1 MKQELTE
8 RGLAKLIKDRP
19 AEGRIEVS
27 DTKRPGLR
35 FRLSSSGQAVWMYE
49 KRVKGDPKRKH
60 TLGKHSKEFGL
71 AEARAQALLLEVEAA
86 QGIDRVAINKAKQLD
101 EGAAKLRA
109 QSIRKVLDLYD
120 DLHLSNLRTGTE
132 RRKQIEQA
140 LEDKLDLPIASLRRS
155 DLQLAI
161 DQKASAQHKTAANRV
176 RAALKAFTKWAAGR
190 DHIPSDI
197 GLELPKPFKETSRKR
212 APSIDEV
219 RAIWEATYKL
229 GNLWGPP
236 LRLLILT
243 AQRRQEIF
251 GLKWSEVDFGA
262 ATITKSG
269 DHTKN
274 AQEHVTHLSPPAMAE
289 LRTLKD
295 ASADESTSFIFTTTG
310 TTPISGFSQIKARLD
325 KLLGEDFE
333 PWRLHDLRTSFATAM
348 VEAGIPEN
356 VADRV
361 LNHSAVGSSPSA
373 VARVY
378 NRAEMLEQRAH
389 ALDLWAKL
397 VTNTAGSVVFFGE
410 AGNAK
415 KV

>member
-8 RGLAKLIKDRP
+8 RGLAKLIKEKP
-19 AEGRIEVS
+19 TSGRMEVS

-35 FRLSSSGQAVWMYE
+35 FRLSASGQGVWMYE
-49 KRVKGDPKRKH
+49 KRVKGGPKRKH

-71 AEARAQALLLEVEAA
+71 AEARAQALMLEVEAA
-86 QGIDRVAINKAKQLD
+86 QGIDRVAINEAKKL
-101 EGAAKLRA
+101 EEETVKLRA
-109 QSIRKVLDLYD
+109 LSVRQVLELYD
-120 DLHLSNLRTGTE
+120 DLHLANLRTGPE

-140 LEDKLDLPIASLRRS
+140 LKGKLELPIASLRRT

-161 DQKASAQHKTAANRV
+161 DQKASASHKTAANRV

-212 APSIDEV
+212 APSIEEIH
-219 RAIWEATYKL
+219 AIWEATFEL
-229 GNLWGPP
+229 GELWGPP

-251 GLKWSEVDFGA
+251 GLKWPEVDFEA

-269 DHTKN
+269 EDTKN
-274 AQEHVTHLSPPAMAE
+274 AQEHVTHLSPPALSE
-289 LRTLKD
+289 LRALREAAGD
-295 ASADESTSFIFTTTG
+295 DPSSYIFTTTG
-310 TTPISGFSQIKARLD
+310 KTPISGFSQVKARLD
-325 KLLGEDFE
+325 RLLGEDFE

-361 LNHSAVGSSPSA
+361 LNHSAVGSAPSA

-378 NRAEMLEQRAH
+378 NRADMLEQRAR
-389 ALDLWAKL
+389 ALDLWADL
-397 VTNTAGSVVFFGE
+397 VVLKTVIVPIE
-410 AGNAK
+410 AANHASRC
-415 KV
+415 